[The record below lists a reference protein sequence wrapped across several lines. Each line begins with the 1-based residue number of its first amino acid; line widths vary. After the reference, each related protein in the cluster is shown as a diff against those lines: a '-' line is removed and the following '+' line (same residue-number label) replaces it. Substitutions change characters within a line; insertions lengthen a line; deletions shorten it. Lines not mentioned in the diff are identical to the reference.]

1 MNRLG
6 IQQPTSDECIG
17 QLAALPLPPS
27 TEKIS
32 PLYGSPLQERLL
44 KDYGIEVPIVPW
56 PAVPD
61 RLVRISGALYNE
73 VEQYVELAQA
83 LEEIL

>member
-6 IQQPTSDECIG
+6 IQQPPATNASANSRPCPTSIHRKNI
-17 QLAALPLPPS
+17 A
-27 TEKIS
+27 
-32 PLYGSPLQERLL
+32 LYGSPLQERR
-44 KDYGIEVPIVPW
+44 YEHGIEVPIVPW